1 MSKKYLFLVS
11 IIIVSGLQ
19 AQTPQKTK
27 AKAVTNN
34 NTIKVV
40 VPQGSSLL
48 SGMFGAPS
56 GTNIVLQNNGKSDL
70 SLVTQKESGKTYSSN
85 NFSFATSL
93 LDGTKFKVTLK

>member
-48 SGMFGAPS
+48 S
-56 GTNIVLQNNGKSDL
+56 
-70 SLVTQKESGKTYSSN
+70 
-85 NFSFATSL
+85 
-93 LDGTKFKVTLK
+93 